1 MAEINCMNFNKC
13 RVLHFG
19 CTNPVQ
25 CYRLEGEW
33 LDSCVKEKELGEG
46 WGGEGVLVDT

>member
-33 LDSCVKEKELGEG
+33 LESCVKEKELGEG
-46 WGGEGVLVDT
+46 WEGGRGC